1 MDTVIKNLGWTD
13 IFYGVTSLEEL
24 LEGDNFIP
32 DVIVTIG
39 RGGMIPGTLLAYRLN
54 VKIVHN
60 FSVQTYNE
68 KNVKSGFIISIQ
80 EPGHSLALK
89 HRDDKVLV
97 VDDISDGGST
107 LEYIKNELATNY
119 GLNNLRF
126 ATLYTKPHTTFIP
139 DYYVTEYSNDS
150 WIVFPWEVTD

>member
-1 MDTVIKNLGWTD
+1 MDAVIKNLTWSD
-13 IFYGVTSLEEL
+13 IFNGVAGLEEL
-24 LEGDNFIP
+24 LRGDDFIP
-32 DVIVTIG
+32 DVIITIG
-39 RGGMIPGTLLAYRLN
+39 RGGMIPGTLLAYRLE

-89 HRDDKVLV
+89 HRSDKVLV

-119 GLNNLRF
+119 GLDNLRF
-126 ATLYTKPHTTFIP
+126 ATLYTKPHTTFVP
-139 DYYVTEYSNDS
+139 DYYITEYSNDS
-150 WIVFPWEVTD
+150 WIVFPWEAAN

>member
-1 MDTVIKNLGWTD
+1 MNVVTKNLAWTD
-13 IFYGVTSLEEL
+13 IFYGVTCLEEML
-24 LEGDNFIP
+24 REDNFVP
-32 DVIVTIG
+32 DIIITIG
-39 RGGMIPGTLLAYRLN
+39 RGGMLPGTLLAYRLD
-54 VKIVHN
+54 VKIVQN
-60 FSVQTYNE
+60 FSVQTYND

-89 HRDDKVLV
+89 HRDDKILV

-107 LEYIKNELATNY
+107 LEYIKNELSTNY

-139 DYYVTEYSNDS
+139 DYYVTEFSNES
-150 WIVFPWEVTD
+150 WIVFPWEV